1 MLPEP
6 VLVDV
11 DAVTLTVPT
20 LDEGL
25 RVYRDAL
32 GHELLWRNDAT
43 GQAGLKTAN
52 GTAEIV
58 LVTRQSPA
66 PNWLVRSAD
75 RAAAA
80 FVTAGGRILAGPS
93 DIPVGRLAVV
103 ADPFGNTLVLVDL
116 TKGTYTVDSAGRVT
130 GVTGKQS

>member
-6 VLVDV
+6 VLLDV

-25 RVYRDAL
+25 RVYREAL
-32 GHELLWRNDAT
+32 GHRLLWRNDVT
-43 GQAGLKTAN
+43 GQAGLATAD
-52 GTAEIV
+52 GRAEIV
-58 LVTRQSPA
+58 LSTRESPA

-80 FVTAGGRILAGPS
+80 FVAAGGQVVAEPT
-93 DIPVGRLAVV
+93 DIPVGRVAVV

-116 TKGTYTVDSAGRVT
+116 TKGTYTVDADGRVT
-130 GVTGKQS
+130 GVQK

>member
-1 MLPEP
+1 MPPEA

-11 DAVTLTVPT
+11 DAVTLTVPD

-32 GHELLWRNDAT
+32 GHELLWRNDST
-43 GQAGLKTAN
+43 GQAGLRTAN

-58 LVTRQSPA
+58 LATREPSA

-75 RAAAA
+75 EAAAA
-80 FVTAGGRILAGPS
+80 FVEAGGRILAGPS

-103 ADPFGNTLVLVDL
+103 ADPFGNVLVLVDL
-116 TKGTYTVDSAGRVT
+116 TKGTYTVDREGHVT
-130 GVTGKQS
+130 GVQR

>member
-1 MLPEP
+1 VPPEP

-25 RVYRDAL
+25 RVYRDTL
-32 GHELLWRNDAT
+32 GHQLLWRNDVT
-43 GQAGLKTAN
+43 GQAGLRTAN

-58 LVTRQSPA
+58 LSTRQSSA

-80 FVTAGGRILAGPS
+80 FAAAGGQVLAEPT
-93 DIPVGRLAVV
+93 DIPVGRVAVV

-116 TKGTYTVDSAGRVT
+116 TKGTYTVDGAGRVT
-130 GVTGKQS
+130 GVEQ